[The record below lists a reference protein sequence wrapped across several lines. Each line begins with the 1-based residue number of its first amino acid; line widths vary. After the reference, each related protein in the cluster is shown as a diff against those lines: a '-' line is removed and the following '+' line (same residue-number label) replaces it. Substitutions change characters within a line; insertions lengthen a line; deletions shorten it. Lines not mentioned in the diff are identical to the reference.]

1 MALSEEGGCY
11 IFSVYAN
18 KGRLIRSQWV
28 LFVQSGVPSV
38 VRLKSLMPLSQGYE
52 RPSLFIESVSANQMC
67 KRKSLGELPYK
78 AMIFFYTSLP
88 VAIPSAIKSVNN
100 AYSVCSKI

>member
-1 MALSEEGGCY
+1 M
-11 IFSVYAN
+11 YAN
-18 KGRLIRSQWV
+18 KGRLIRSQWE

-52 RPSLFIESVSANQMC
+52 RPSLFIESVNDNQMR
-67 KRKSLGELPYK
+67 KRESLRELGNSLQSHE
-78 AMIFFYTSLP
+78 FYTSLP

-100 AYSVCSKI
+100 AYSVDDYITLLIMGK

>member
-1 MALSEEGGCY
+1 M
-11 IFSVYAN
+11 YAN

-52 RPSLFIESVSANQMC
+52 RPSLFIESVSADQMC
-67 KRKSLGELPYK
+67 KRESLWELGNSLQSHE
-78 AMIFFYTSLP
+78 FYTSLP
-88 VAIPSAIKSVNN
+88 VATPSAIKSINN
-100 AYSVCSKI
+100 AYSVW